1 MTLDV
6 CASVTRSESEN
17 QGMTKQ
23 DAQWEAH
30 KKKNR
35 IISLGQQTEKKLS
48 AFLKRH
54 AETHSTEL

>member
-30 KKKNR
+30 KKNR
-35 IISLGQQTEKKLS
+35 IIRLGQQTEKKLS

>member
-30 KKKNR
+30 KKSR

-54 AETHSTEL
+54 AETHSIEL

>member
-17 QGMTKQ
+17 QEMTEQ

-30 KKKNR
+30 KKKQDYKAR
-35 IISLGQQTEKKLS
+35 PTE
-48 AFLKRH
+48 
-54 AETHSTEL
+54 